1 MQDLNPKAQVVVL
14 LDVTTM
20 KTATRMRKTITITI
34 IMKDLVQV
42 MVQKRKRKRNSIA
55 NPMCQISID
64 LKKLEKK
71 VNFRVT
77 KKTRPKLGSGYLS
90 QIGQWIFVPNWA
102 VDT

>member
-1 MQDLNPKAQVVVL
+1 MQDLNPKAQVVVPI
-14 LDVTTM
+14 VTTM
-20 KTATRMRKTITITI
+20 KIATRMRKTITITI
-34 IMKDLVQV
+34 TMKDLVQV

-77 KKTRPKLGSGYLS
+77 KKIRPKLGSGYLS